1 MKDRFEISEWELAVK
16 DRMISFVGY
25 SLLIIKPV
33 AIGGL
38 LDYCSAEGIARIP
51 LTEGGTTLV
60 ASIGKASAV
69 SRNGAWRNQ
78 RLSLD
83 WMMKLCAFLDHGAG
97 VAVPCTRTNGQVITH
112 INADMDAKN
121 IETWL
126 IGSILGGES
135 SVKPLLEM
143 MRTQEPYRLVRF
155 LLSEHGGAK
164 SIAALGERYGLSK
177 SHFNRLC
184 RQVLGNGVKRE
195 LRLWRAVEAMLDVF
209 DRRSALTA
217 IAYEHGYSSTSHFS
231 REIKQLFGVS
241 PRRFPCLP

>member
-1 MKDRFEISEWELAVK
+1 MKDRFGASEWEFAVQDK
-16 DRMISFVGY
+16 SISFVGY
-25 SLLIIKPV
+25 SLLLIKPLS
-33 AIGGL
+33 ASGL
-38 LDYCSAEGIARIP
+38 LDYSSTEGIARIP
-51 LTEGGTTLV
+51 LTEGTTTLV
-60 ASIGKASAV
+60 ATIGKAGVV

-97 VAVPCTRTNGQVITH
+97 VAVPCTRTNGQVIFH
-112 INADMDAKN
+112 IDVDMDAKN
-121 IETWL
+121 IEAWL
-126 IGSILGGES
+126 IGSILGGEPA
-135 SVKPLLEM
+135 VKPLLDM
-143 MRTQEPYRLVRF
+143 MRAQEPYRLVRF
-155 LLSEHGGAK
+155 LLSEHGEAK

-195 LRLWRAVEAMLDVF
+195 LRLWRGVEAMLDVF

-217 IAYEHGYSSTSHFS
+217 VAYEHGYSSASHFS